1 MNEQQPKRT
10 YKDGLFRKLFN
21 NKKALLSLYS
31 ALSGKDYPAN
41 TPIRIVTLDEVL
53 FGDLKNDVAFI
64 IENRLIILVE
74 HQSTVNPN
82 MPFRMLCYLAK
93 EFEKEVY
100 SNAVYSK
107 TLVQIPTPELY
118 VFYNGKDDVPLE
130 QELKLSDAFFEKRD
144 TIYVEVLIR
153 VINVNYEKG
162 AKLLAQ
168 CKLLKEYSIL
178 IYKIRCRYKECG
190 DLKDA
195 IALSIRE
202 CINDGV
208 LAAFLKRNGGDVM
221 SFLYQ
226 ALTREECEA
235 IREEDG
241 YVRGL
246 EEGRQMGVRIGSFKA
261 FKKMVDQGILSLD
274 RAATQM
280 EDQKDE
286 FMAWYHENHKI

>member
-31 ALSGKDYPAN
+31 ALSGKQYPAN

-53 FGDLKNDVAFI
+53 FGDLKNDLAFI
-64 IENRLIILVE
+64 IENRLIILIK

-93 EFEKEVY
+93 EYEKEVY
-100 SNAVYSK
+100 SNAIYSK
-107 TLVQIPTPELY
+107 SLVQIPTPELY
-118 VFYNGKDDVPLE
+118 VFYNGKEDMPLE

-144 TIYVEVLIR
+144 TIYVEILVR

-162 AKLLAQ
+162 ARLLAE
-168 CKLLKEYSIL
+168 CRLLKEYSIL
-178 IYKIRCRYKECG
+178 IYKIRQHYGESRELG
-190 DLKDA
+190 QA
-195 IALSIRE
+195 IARSVQE
-202 CINDGV
+202 CRKEGI

-226 ALTREECEA
+226 ELSREECEA

-241 YVRGL
+241 YVRGRTEQRL
-246 EEGRQMGVRIGSFKA
+246 LSAVRLKAMGMSVEEI
-261 FKKMVDQGILSLD
+261 SLVTD
-274 RAATQM
+274 LPIEEIEAL
-280 EDQKDE
+280 
-286 FMAWYHENHKI
+286 